1 MTSREEMLDL
11 LMKSTYKHQLVV
23 SDKLTV
29 KNACQ
34 ATVESSVTFVQ
45 LEHSRVITRMEFVF
59 SARTGL
65 LMHTMIQK
73 EKLHPFALTNAL
85 LKD

>member
-11 LMKSTYKHQLVV
+11 LMKSTYKHQQVA

-45 LEHSRVITRMEFVF
+45 LEHTRVITRMEFVF

-65 LMHTMIQK
+65 LMHTMIPK
-73 EKLHPFALTNAL
+73 EKHHLFALTSAL